1 MAKAMVEIKAA
12 TSEYQS
18 AMRQAAAEMK
28 KLSSE
33 YNLAAT
39 HAKLYGSE
47 SDKLRAKVTELT
59 GKIDLQ
65 QTTVEKN
72 KQQHE
77 NLTRKLEEQK
87 KSHETLKEKV
97 DAAKTAYEESA
108 EATGKDSEETQKLKL
123 EYENLEAQLER
134 SESAIRNTETQIT
147 RQEAAINDSE
157 AALNEFEAELKEVNA
172 ELARAPFDA
181 YAEKA
186 EKVGSA
192 LESAGQKMMVVTG
205 AVTAIGTASVK
216 TAADFESQMS
226 RVQAISGATDAD
238 MQKMTESAKYW
249 GANSKF
255 SATEAA
261 AAFEY
266 MALAGWKTEES
277 TSAMEGVLN
286 LAAATDMELAR
297 ASDVVT
303 DYLSAFNMEASEAT
317 KVADMMT
324 YAQGNSNTTADMLA
338 EAYKNCAANANAM
351 GYDIQQTTG
360 ALAIMANQGLKGSEA
375 GTALT
380 AVFRDMTQKM
390 KGGKI
395 AIGDTNVAVVDAQ
408 GNYRSL
414 TDILRDVETATD
426 GMGDAEKNAALM
438 STFTS
443 DSIKG
448 LNLLL
453 NAGADEVEDFTN
465 QLYNCDGAAAS
476 TAATM
481 QDNLQGQ
488 ITALKSKIEGVAI
501 TIGEILMPFVKE
513 AVQKISD
520 LVDKFANLDSGTQ
533 KTIVKIAAVA
543 AAIGPLLIVV
553 GKLIIFT
560 ANVSKAMG
568 TLAEGF
574 SKVGGMAGIA
584 TKAHTMLSSAIGF
597 LASPVGIAVAAIAGL
612 VAVIV
617 TLWKNNEEFREAV
630 TAIWERIKNAFQ
642 TFTQGITDRLN
653 GLGFSFSSFTEVVS
667 AVWNEFCNLLAPVIE
682 GAFEVIA
689 TRIETA
695 FDVILG
701 IWDTFA
707 AILSGDWSGAWEA
720 IKGVGESIWNG
731 IKDVFSIELNALKGV
746 ADTFLGWFG
755 TSWEEVW
762 NSVKTFFEGVWNGIS
777 SFFSNIWNTIY
788 TTVSTF
794 VTNVYNTITTIFNAV
809 ASVMSSV
816 WETIKNVIQVAI
828 MFIVEV
834 ITSAFE
840 LIIIPFRFIWE
851 NCKDTI
857 MTIWEAIKSAVST
870 EINAVQTT
878 IQNVMTTIQ
887 NVMSTIWNTIKTTVT
902 TIVTALKDALSPI
915 WEAVKTTITT
925 VMNTIKTTIT
935 TVWNAIKTAVTT
947 AVNAVKSTVTTVFN
961 AVKSTVT
968 TIWNAIK
975 SATTK
980 AWDAI
985 KGAIKKPIEAAKSE
999 VANVTGGIKSNV
1011 KNVWDAIKSAT
1022 TSTWEAIKDA
1032 IKKPIEAAK
1041 KAVKDAIDAIKDTFN
1056 FTWSLPHLKLPHI
1069 SITGKFS
1076 INPPSVPHFSVE
1088 WYKYG
1093 GIMTKPTAFGMVGNT
1108 ILAGGEAG
1116 EEAIL
1121 PLSQFYKKLAQIL
1134 DEKMG
1139 RMQKEQNVVVYVYNE
1154 MDGEEIATKTTKKV
1168 VKKITDQEQEKR
1180 IFKGK

>member
-1 MAKAMVEIKAA
+1 MANAKVEIKAA
-12 TSEYQS
+12 ISEYQS

-65 QTTVEKN
+65 KSTVEQNQK
-72 KQQHE
+72 QHE

-87 KSHETLKEKV
+87 KSHETLKAKV
-97 DAAKTAYEESA
+97 DAAKAAYEESA

-123 EYENLEAQLER
+123 EYENLEAQLQR

-147 RQEAAINDSE
+147 RQEAAVNDSQ
-157 AALNEFEAELKEVNA
+157 AALNAFEAELKEVNA

-186 EKVGSA
+186 EKVGAA
-192 LESAGQKMMVVTG
+192 LEGAGQKMMVVTG

-390 KGGKI
+390 KDGKI

-414 TDILRDVETATD
+414 TDILRDVGAATD

-543 AAIGPLLIVV
+543 AAIGPLLIAV
-553 GKLIIFT
+553 GKLIMFT

-568 TLAEGF
+568 TLAAGF

-597 LASPVGIAVAAIAGL
+597 LASPVGIAVAAIGVL
-612 VAVIV
+612 VAAVV
-617 TLWKNNEEFREAV
+617 TLWKNNEEFRNAV

-653 GLGFSFSSFTEVVS
+653 ALGFNFSDFTEVVS
-667 AVWNEFCNLLAPVIE
+667 AVWNQFCNLLAPILT
-682 GAFEVIA
+682 GAFDIIA
-689 TRIETA
+689 TTIETV

-701 IWDTFA
+701 LFDFFTSA
-707 AILSGDWSGAWEA
+707 AHGDWEGCWEA
-720 IKGVGESIWNG
+720 VKGITESIWNG
-731 IKDVFSIELNALKGV
+731 IKSKFETVLNALKGV
-746 ADTFLGWFG
+746 ADVFLGWFG
-755 TSWEEVW
+755 TSWSEVW

-777 SFFSNIWNTIY
+777 TFFSNIWNTIY
-788 TTVSTF
+788 TTVTTF

-809 ASVMSSV
+809 ASVVSTI

-828 MFIVEV
+828 MFVVELV
-834 ITSAFE
+834 TAAFE
-840 LIIIPFRFIWE
+840 LITLPWRFIWE

-857 MTIWEAIKSAVST
+857 MTIWEAIKSAVT
-870 EINAVQTT
+870 TAINAVKTT
-878 IQNVMTTIQ
+878 IQTVMTAIQ
-887 NVMSTIWNTIKTTVT
+887 TVITTIWNVIKTAVTTVVTAIQTTVT
-902 TIVTALKDALSPI
+902 TIWNAISTKIQSIMTAI
-915 WEAVKTTITT
+915 QTTMTTI
-925 VMNTIKTTIT
+925 
-935 TVWNAIKTAVTT
+935 WNAIKTAVTT
-947 AVNAVKSTVTTVFN
+947 VVTAIQTTVSNIFN
-961 AVKSTVT
+961 AVKNTVTSIWNSVKSATTTAWNAVKTAVTTPINAAKATVSSVMNSIKSTVSSVWNGIKSVT
-968 TIWNAIK
+968 TSTWNAIK
-975 SATTK
+975 N
-980 AWDAI
+980 AI
-985 KGAIKKPIEAAKSE
+985 MTPINAAKTA
-999 VANVTGGIKSNV
+999 VGN
-1011 KNVWDAIKSAT
+1011 AIN
-1022 TSTWEAIKDA
+1022 AIRSK
-1032 IKKPIEAAK
+1032 
-1041 KAVKDAIDAIKDTFN
+1041 FN
-1056 FTWSLPHLKLPHI
+1056 FSWSLPKLKLPHI
-1069 SITGKFS
+1069 SISGSFS
-1076 INPPSVPHFSVE
+1076 INPPSVPHFGIS
-1088 WYKYG
+1088 WYKNG
-1093 GIMTKPTAFGMVGNT
+1093 GIMTSPTIFGMNGNT
-1108 ILAGGEAG
+1108 LLGGGEAG
-1116 EEAIL
+1116 AEAIL
-1121 PLSQFYKKLAQIL
+1121 PLAQFYNRLSEMLDTKLEA
-1134 DEKMG
+1134 
-1139 RMQKEQNVVVYVYNE
+1139 MQQGTITYVYVTL
-1154 MDGEEIATKTTKKV
+1154 DGDVIAERTAV
-1168 VKKITDQEQEKR
+1168 RVENKITKDIIKKR
-1180 IFKGK
+1180 